1 MKSEIFIVKVPQLGA
16 NENKATLVEWHIT
29 DSGNVSIGD
38 VICSLETTKAVFDVE
53 ADVEGYVAHL
63 ADIGEELSVSDSL
76 ALIINSAD
84 KLKEEKR
91 KYLSKIE
98 SDIISQQSKKGSVK
112 ATKKAAE
119 LAFKLNVNLEDIVV
133 DGILKEKDVENFAVQ
148 KDIIKDNN
156 NIEEIIDLIGNR
168 KIGKELMLDSVNNIP
183 HSYIERI
190 VVVNNVEEKVKE
202 FIHKEGTLI
211 TMLSIIICALAK
223 ALKKNKIFNA
233 YRDKDKI
240 MVYSKINVGV
250 VIAHNNNITIPV
262 IKDADKLT
270 PVEIV
275 KLLMNI
281 RKDIIKRKPNVE
293 DLIDGTITVSA
304 MDHTDVSRFVPIIHP
319 KQAAVL
325 AIPKMQ
331 TRNEIDEKGLVSNN
345 KYVNLGMSFDHSFLD
360 ANQANAFLGSLIEE
374 MSVIVNTL

>member
-133 DGILKEKDVENFAVQ
+133 DGIIKEKDVENFAVQ

-168 KIGKELMLDSVNNIP
+168 KIGKEMMLESLHNIP
-183 HSYIERI
+183 HSYVERI
-190 VVVNNVEEKVKE
+190 VLVDYLEKKIKE
-202 FIHKEGTLI
+202 YMKQEGKFI
-211 TMLSIIICALAK
+211 TMLSILICSLAQ
-223 ALKKNKIFNA
+223 ALKKNKIFNS
-233 YRDKDKI
+233 YREEDQILIYKR
-240 MVYSKINVGV
+240 
-250 VIAHNNNITIPV
+250 IT
-262 IKDADKLT
+262 
-270 PVEIV
+270 
-275 KLLMNI
+275 NC
-281 RKDIIKRKPNVE
+281 N
-293 DLIDGTITVSA
+293 
-304 MDHTDVSRFVPIIHP
+304 
-319 KQAAVL
+319 
-325 AIPKMQ
+325 
-331 TRNEIDEKGLVSNN
+331 
-345 KYVNLGMSFDHSFLD
+345 
-360 ANQANAFLGSLIEE
+360 
-374 MSVIVNTL
+374 

>member
-133 DGILKEKDVENFAVQ
+133 DGIIKEKDVENFAVQ

-168 KIGKELMLDSVNNIP
+168 KIGKEMMLESLHNIP
-183 HSYIERI
+183 HSYVERI
-190 VVVNNVEEKVKE
+190 VLVDYLEKKIKE
-202 FIHKEGTLI
+202 YMKQEGKFI
-211 TMLSIIICALAK
+211 TMLSILICSLAQ
-223 ALKKNKIFNA
+223 ALKKNKIFNS
-233 YRDKDKI
+233 YREEDQILIYKR
-240 MVYSKINVGV
+240 INIGV
-250 VIAHNNNITIPV
+250 VVTNNNNISIPI
-262 IKDADKLT
+262 IKDADKLH
-270 PVEIV
+270 PIDVV
-275 KLLMNI
+275 KKLMAMRKNI
-281 RKDIIKRKPNVE
+281 MKRELNIS
-293 DLIDGTITVSA
+293 DLTGGTFTVSA
-304 MDHTDVSRFVPIIHP
+304 MDHTEITRFFPIIHP
-319 KQAAVL
+319 QQAAVL
-325 AIPKMQ
+325 AIPKIQ
-331 TRNEIDEKGLVSNN
+331 TKNEIDEKGSLTQNQ
-345 KYVNLGMSFDHSFLD
+345 YVNLGMSFDHSFLD
-360 ANQANAFLGSLIEE
+360 ASQANDFLGSLVDE
-374 MSVIVNTL
+374 MDKIVNNL